1 VKFIK
6 THVGHEDELRT
17 KRLSQKEQTLI
28 VEQLQAG
35 ISNDRIL
42 EDARKT
48 IRESDRD
55 FETVEKKFR
64 ERNK

>member
-6 THVGHEDELRT
+6 AHVGYEDELRT
-17 KRLSQKEQTLI
+17 KPLSQKEQTLI
-28 VEQLQAG
+28 VKQLQAG

-48 IRESDRD
+48 I
-55 FETVEKKFR
+55 
-64 ERNK
+64 